1 MNIPALPKNLL
12 YPLALAALLVA
23 GCNKEKEKPA
33 KTEHENCHAVQEGQD
48 KIDQVDHQLS
58 KIMTIAQV
66 RTRDDGTV
74 QVMFNENAQ
83 LFTVKDAASIVTLK
97 QCAQDKKQVEV
108 NFNPW
113 EGMVTGVRYPD
124 ANKIKPAARPIES
137 REKAINLDAT
147 DATVLDDANRLGVL
161 NTTTPGLVN
170 VIPDMA
176 TAQLMFNYITQQ
188 CCAIPGPYEIDYCIP
203 FQYAYDGCYAR
214 AHKMCWILNNTFHY
228 DTHKIFSFA
237 NAGSDML
244 SVHAQKWGGCC
255 VTWWYH
261 VAPLVNIK
269 TPSGVKAYVF
279 DPAMFNQPVL
289 LSVWL
294 HAQENPVCAG
304 PYAHVSMINVQPTAM
319 YAPADGSGYFFYPDP
334 TYWDTNNTLTNYG
347 PLTTCW

>member
-1 MNIPALPKNLL
+1 MVLV
-12 YPLALAALLVA
+12 ALLVN
-23 GCNKEKEKPA
+23 GCNKEKEKP
-33 KTEHENCHAVQEGQD
+33 EHTADKETCHTMDEGQD
-48 KIDQVDHQLS
+48 KVDQVNHRLT
-58 KIMTIAQV
+58 KTMTVAKV
-66 RTRDDGTV
+66 RTLSDGTV

-83 LFTVKDAASIVTLK
+83 LFTVKDAAIVQQLK
-97 QCAQDKKQVEV
+97 TSEQNKSHVYV
-108 NFNPW
+108 TFNPW
-113 EGMVTGVRYPD
+113 EGLVMSASPADET
-124 ANKIKPAARPIES
+124 KIKPAARPIES
-137 REKAINLDAT
+137 RDGAISLDAT

-188 CCAIPGPYEIDYCIP
+188 CCAVGGPYEIDYCIP

-228 DTHKIFSFA
+228 GTHKIFSFA

-304 PYAHVSMINVQPTAM
+304 TYAHVSMINVQPTWA
-319 YAPADGSGYFFYPDP
+319 YAPADGSGFSFYPDP